1 MLRILMVTV
10 LMAGPLLAGAAM
22 AEPVTGKVAKGQIFG
37 TTAEVKIVDGIMPK
51 DQAAALKTV
60 LAGQPYYGAA
70 ALSPD
75 DGLMSEATV
84 LLANYHDIASASKA
98 ALAQCDAKRKGKT
111 PCVIAATVQPKG
123 WKQRQL
129 QLSADATKG
138 FKTSY
143 PASGGA
149 LATSATSGGWALGG
163 VGAAA
168 LAACAAQG
176 KKPKDCAV
184 VIAN

>member
-1 MLRILMVTV
+1 MLRILAGLIV
-10 LMAGPLLAGAAM
+10 LAGPVM
-22 AEPVTGKVAKGQIFG
+22 AEPVTGPVAKAQLFG
-37 TTAEVKIVDGIMPK
+37 AVADVRLVEGTLPK

-84 LLANYHDIASASKA
+84 LLANYHDISSASKA

-123 WKQRQL
+123 WKQRSL
-129 QLSADATKG
+129 QLSVDATNG

-149 LATSATSGGWALGG
+149 VATSAATGAWA
-163 VGAAA
+163 VESDAAAA
-168 LAACAAQG
+168 LAACEKQAQ
-176 KKPKDCAV
+176 KPKDCAV

>member
-1 MLRILMVTV
+1 MLRILMGLV
-10 LMAGPLLAGAAM
+10 LLAGPAL
-22 AEPVTGKVAKGQIFG
+22 AEPVAGKVAKGQLFG
-37 TTAEVKIVDGIMPK
+37 LVADVRVIDGNLPK
-51 DQAAALKTV
+51 DQVAALKTV

-75 DGLMSEATV
+75 DGLMAEATV
-84 LLANYHDIASASKA
+84 LLANYHDVASASKA

-123 WKQRQL
+123 WKQRSV
-129 QLSADATKG
+129 QLSVDATTG

-143 PASGGA
+143 PGSGGA
-149 LATSATSGGWALGG
+149 VATSAATGAWAIGGDAT
-163 VGAAA
+163 AA
-168 LAACAAQG
+168 LAACTKQG
-176 KKPKDCAV
+176 QKPKDCAV

>member
-1 MLRILMVTV
+1 MLRILMALV
-10 LMAGPLLAGAAM
+10 LLAGPALAD
-22 AEPVTGKVAKGQIFG
+22 PVTGKVAKGQLFG
-37 TTAEVKIVDGIMPK
+37 EVADVRVLDTTLPK
-51 DQAAALKTV
+51 DQAAALNTV

-75 DGLMSEATV
+75 DGLMSDATV
-84 LLANYHDIASASKA
+84 LLANYHDIASASVA

-123 WKQRQL
+123 WKQL
-129 QLSADATKG
+129 SVQLSVDATNG

-149 LATSATSGGWALGG
+149 VATSAATGAWAIGGD
-163 VGAAA
+163 GAAA
-168 LAACAAQG
+168 LAACKGQ
-176 KKPKDCAV
+176 KQKPKDCAV